1 MTIEIK
7 GNLPKRQHEYDAG
20 ADLVAAEDW
29 EIGPGSR
36 ALVPT
41 GTHLNL
47 PEGTVGYITPRSGL
61 ASKHGITVL
70 NAPGTIDSGY
80 TGEIKVLLINHGDET
95 FFVNEGDRI
104 AQLVVQPVNQ
114 TKSQAVPEPT
124 ARYGARGDNGA
135 GSTG

>member
-36 ALVPT
+36 ALVAT
-41 GTHLNL
+41 GTYLSL

-95 FFVNEGDRI
+95 FFVNAGDRI
-104 AQLVVQPVNQ
+104 AQLVVQPVNL
-114 TKSQAVPEPT
+114 TKYQAVPEFT
-124 ARYGARGDNGA
+124 VRYGERGNNGF

>member
-41 GTHLNL
+41 GTYLNL

-95 FFVNEGDRI
+95 YFVNEGDRI
-104 AQLVVQPVNQ
+104 AQLVVQPVNL
-114 TKSQAVPEPT
+114 TKYQAVPEFT
-124 ARYGARGDNGA
+124 VRYGERGNNGF